1 MKRKVE
7 VEESRQRLETFLAQD
22 NQESLG
28 ATLLRCIEDPLRPRT
43 RNGRFRLN
51 PILLLLS
58 VLAAIGLIAFSY
70 FSWVRL

>member
-7 VEESRQRLETFLAQD
+7 VERSRQRLERFLLQGT
-22 NQESLG
+22 QESLG

-51 PILLLLS
+51 PILLLLG
-58 VLAAIGLIAFSY
+58 VLAAIALIAFSY
-70 FSWVRL
+70 FSLVRL

>member
-28 ATLLRCIEDPLRPRT
+28 ATLLRWIEDPLRPRT

-51 PILLLLS
+51 PILLLLG
-58 VLAAIGLIAFSY
+58 VLAAIALIAFSY
-70 FSWVRL
+70 FSLVHL

>member
-7 VEESRQRLETFLAQD
+7 VEESRQRLERFLDQGS
-22 NQESLG
+22 QESLG

-51 PILLLLS
+51 PILLLLG
-58 VLAAIGLIAFSY
+58 VLAAIALIAFSY
-70 FSWVRL
+70 FSLVRL

>member
-22 NQESLG
+22 HQESLG
-28 ATLLRCIEDPLRPRT
+28 ATLLRWIEDPLRPRT

-51 PILLLLS
+51 PILLLLG
-58 VLAAIGLIAFSY
+58 VLAAIALISFSY

>member
-51 PILLLLS
+51 PILLLLG
-58 VLAAIGLIAFSY
+58 VLAAIELIAFSY

>member
-28 ATLLRCIEDPLRPRT
+28 ATLLRWIEDPLRPRT

-51 PILLLLS
+51 PILLLLG
-58 VLAAIGLIAFSY
+58 VLAAIALIAFSY
-70 FSWVRL
+70 FSLVRL

>member
-51 PILLLLS
+51 PILLLLG
-58 VLAAIGLIAFSY
+58 VLAAIALIAFSY
-70 FSWVRL
+70 FSLVRL

>member
-70 FSWVRL
+70 FSLVRL

>member
-1 MKRKVE
+1 MKLKVE

>member
-51 PILLLLS
+51 PILLLLWTLS
-58 VLAAIGLIAFSY
+58 AIGLIAFSY
-70 FSWVRL
+70 FSLVHL

>member
-51 PILLLLS
+51 PTLLLLG

-70 FSWVRL
+70 FSLVRL